1 MSLVTSSNTAGYF
14 LFETVIS
21 METLFED
28 TLKIKRNISSMDDT
42 ETLQLS
48 KICVKSLCVTE
59 IAVVLR
65 DECKVP
71 FSNRENSNYRSINWI
86 SN

>member
-1 MSLVTSSNTAGYF
+1 MSLVTSSNTACYF
-14 LFETVIS
+14 LLETVIS
-21 METLFED
+21 METLFDD

-42 ETLQLS
+42 EPLQLS

-71 FSNRENSNYRSINWI
+71 FSNRENSN
-86 SN
+86 

>member
-1 MSLVTSSNTAGYF
+1 
-14 LFETVIS
+14 

-28 TLKIKRNISSMDDT
+28 TFKIKRKNCSMCDT
-42 ETLQLS
+42 KPLQLS

-71 FSNRENSNYRSINWI
+71 FSNRENYN
-86 SN
+86 